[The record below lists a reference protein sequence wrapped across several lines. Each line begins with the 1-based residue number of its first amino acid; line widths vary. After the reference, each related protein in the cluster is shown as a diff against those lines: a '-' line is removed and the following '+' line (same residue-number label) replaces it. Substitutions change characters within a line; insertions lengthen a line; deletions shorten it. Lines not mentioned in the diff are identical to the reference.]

1 MDYKKN
7 KILLIQSLLLDLIG
21 FSLIFPVVP
30 HLLDFYVKQAEG
42 SPMDG
47 WLLHFAAGLRNLLPS
62 GQSNP
67 DQMIVLLGGILAS
80 VYSFLQ
86 FAIAPSWG
94 RLSDRIGRR
103 PVLVLTSIGLAM
115 SYAIWFV
122 SSSFTLFLI
131 SRIIGGSMAGNLGVV
146 SASMAD
152 MTDTQNRTKAMGLL
166 GAAFGV
172 GFILGPVIGG
182 AASLLDLRQFFPD
195 AEFLNPFS
203 FCALISVIMSA
214 GSAFLN
220 WRFLKE
226 TRPEHVHKQDDPASL
241 TAGGLGG
248 FPLVAAI
255 AFLFTL
261 LFAAFEFTITFF
273 YKFQFGLDPG
283 RMGLIFLYLGV
294 LIVLGQG
301 FLVRKLHARMREK
314 AMAITGLLLIPVPLM
329 LFGQATTVLWT
340 LAVLV
345 PLSAGSA
352 FVRPSLSGLAS
363 ILAPA
368 GHQGKAMGS
377 FRSAESLGRA
387 IGPLAGAY
395 LYWTT
400 GHAAAY
406 AVIAALIFAT
416 GLLCIRIRTR

>member
-30 HLLDFYVKQAEG
+30 HLLEYYMKQSADV
-42 SPMDG
+42 PMDA
-47 WLLHFAAGLRNLLPS
+47 WLPHFVSAVQTFLPS
-62 GQSNP
+62 GRSA
-67 DQMIVLLGGILAS
+67 DEVIVLLGGILAS

-86 FAIAPSWG
+86 FVIAPSWG

-103 PVLVLTSIGLAM
+103 PVLVLTSVGLAT

-131 SRIIGGSMAGNLGVV
+131 SRVIGGCMAGNLGVV

-152 MTDTQNRTKAMGLL
+152 MTDPENRTKAMGLL

-182 AASLLDLRQFFPD
+182 AASLVDLRRVTPD
-195 AEFLNPFS
+195 LGFLGPFS
-203 FCALISVIMSA
+203 FCALISVLMSA
-214 GSAFLN
+214 GSAFVN

-226 TRPEHVHKQDDPASL
+226 TRPANLHREEDHFSL
-241 TAGGLGG
+241 TSGGFRG
-248 FPLVAAI
+248 FPLVAVTV
-255 AFLFTL
+255 FLFTM

-273 YKFQFGLDPG
+273 YKFQFGLGPG
-283 RMGLIFLYLGV
+283 KMGLIFLYLGI

-301 FLVRKLHARMREK
+301 VLVRRLHARMREK
-314 AMAITGLLLIPVPLM
+314 AMAVTGLLVLPLPLM
-329 LFGQATTVLWT
+329 LLGQAGSILWT
-340 LAVLV
+340 LVVLV

-352 FVRPSLSGLAS
+352 LIRPSLSGLAS

-368 GHQGKAMGS
+368 GHQGKALGV

-387 IGPLAGAY
+387 IGPLGGAY
-395 LYWTT
+395 LYWSQ

-406 AVIAALIFAT
+406 IVIGCLLFCT
-416 GLLCIRIRTR
+416 GILCTRIRS